1 MAQTLH
7 FHDHLDVFV
16 DGRKVTVPANVG
28 INVAADYLTSIHTHD
43 ATGIIHIESPT
54 PRTGIIHIES
64 PTPRTFT
71 LGEFFD
77 VWGVRFTASCLGG
90 YCRSSDRALSVFVNG
105 KRFNDDS
112 GTLRLVPH

>member
-43 ATGIIHIESPT
+43 A
-54 PRTGIIHIES
+54 TGIIHIES